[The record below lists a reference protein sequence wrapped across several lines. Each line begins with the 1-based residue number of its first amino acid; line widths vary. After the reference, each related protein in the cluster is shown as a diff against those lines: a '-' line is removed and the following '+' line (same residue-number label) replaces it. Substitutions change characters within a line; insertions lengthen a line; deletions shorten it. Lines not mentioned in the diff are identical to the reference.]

1 MSIVEICPIP
11 GLATWG
17 TDTLAGGVTITQQDV
32 WQQTMPTTELLGASN
47 AWTIACAASC
57 HCHVSSCLAGNGG
70 GWWWQVKA
78 LPCSILCFQHFR
90 TFELF
95 LVQISVIFLP
105 LVFRRHT
112 TKFSFLKKL
121 DIDQGAFAAC
131 FSMVV
136 SLLCCGCHWQCC
148 ADWTWD
154 RRMGVV
160 QVRVFYNQNV
170 DFYGIF

>member
-1 MSIVEICPIP
+1 LLGWEWWWMVVASK
-11 GLATWG
+11 GAT
-17 TDTLAGGVTITQQDV
+17 LFHFVFSALQDV
-32 WQQTMPTTELLGASN
+32 RTIFGAN
-47 AWTIACAASC
+47 FCD
-57 HCHVSSCLAGNGG
+57 
-70 GWWWQVKA
+70 
-78 LPCSILCFQHFR
+78 
-90 TFELF
+90 
-95 LVQISVIFLP
+95 FLP

-170 DFYGIF
+170 DFYGIFLFANNI